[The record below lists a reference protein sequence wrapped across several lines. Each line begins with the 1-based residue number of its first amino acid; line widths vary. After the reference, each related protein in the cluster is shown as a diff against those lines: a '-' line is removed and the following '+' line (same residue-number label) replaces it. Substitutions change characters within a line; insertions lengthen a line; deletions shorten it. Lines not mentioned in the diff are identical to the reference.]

1 MAYGMKDAADLVLVD
16 LKTKLPALLVDY
28 ANATSSEWSAES
40 VYANKKGSRA
50 IRWDDDRQGTL
61 TLDTELFDFGL
72 LAMVMGSDVKEGS
85 DSVFTRNEGV
95 VNADRVIKLEAD
107 GDIDSDTI
115 SVIRLKGDTNEHFGL
130 PLINATAANKNVPA
144 QVKNLVVSANDTSA
158 KITFDRA
165 DKADLYQIIRDGNVV
180 GEATRTDY
188 VETGLTPSGNY
199 KYEVV
204 AVNSYGKGAKSAI
217 VEAKTAAEGVTEFT
231 PAKATA
237 KAEKDAEKNTA
248 EVVGGAG
255 EPTYTV
261 ENGEVVFSDAISA
274 GDRFAV
280 YFMETVDNVR
290 TLTIGSDTF
299 PSNYEIF
306 ANATIRE
313 ENGNDEIVQIHY
325 KNAKPQSNFTLTQS
339 ATEPTSLSI
348 VFDLFPVKGILA
360 EMKIIQ

>member
-1 MAYGMKDAADLVLVD
+1 MKDAADLVLVD
-16 LKTKLPALLVDY
+16 LATKTPSLLVDY
-28 ANATSSEWSAES
+28 ANATSSEWTAES

-50 IRWDDDRQGTL
+50 IRWDDARQGTL

-72 LAMVMGSDVKEGS
+72 LAMVMGSEVKDGS
-85 DSVFTRNEGV
+85 DSVFTRNEGTV
-95 VNADRVIKLEAD
+95 DADRVIKLDSD
-107 GDIDSDTI
+107 GDIDLDTL
-115 SVIRLKGDTNEHFGL
+115 SVIKLHGDTNEHIGL
-130 PLINATAANKNVPA
+130 PLVNTTSASANVPS
-144 QVKNLVVSANDTSA
+144 QVANVVVSSNDKSA

-165 DKADLYQIIRDGNVV
+165 EKADAYQIVRDGNVI
-180 GEATRTDY
+180 GEATKTDY
-188 VETGLTPSGNY
+188 VDTGLTPSKTYN
-199 KYEVV
+199 YEVV
-204 AVNSYGKGAKSAI
+204 AINSYGKGAKSAV
-217 VEAKTAAEGVTEFT
+217 VEAITGAEGTTEFS

-237 KAEKDAEKNTA
+237 AAIKAAEKNTP
-248 EVVGGAG
+248 EVIGGAG

-261 ENGEVVFSDAISA
+261 VDGKVVFSDAVSV

-280 YFMETVDNVR
+280 YFMEMVDDVR
-290 TLTIGSDTF
+290 TLTIGAETF
-299 PSNYEIF
+299 PSNYEIY

-360 EMKIIQ
+360 EMKVIR